1 MMQPTFFDELYEAS
15 NYKSRACFDKVI
27 KPFESALIKISSQT
41 LDVHTA
47 NYILNICNYI
57 SAVITDREA
66 NVIIASIR
74 KVMHHKICTGLASLA
89 HDAGDD

>member
-1 MMQPTFFDELYEAS
+1 MPQTFFDELYEAS

-27 KPFESALIKISSQT
+27 KPFESALVDIASQT

-47 NYILNICNYI
+47 NYIVGICNHM
-57 SAVITDREA
+57 SAVIADREA

-74 KVMHHKICTGLASLA
+74 KVMQHKICAGLASLA
-89 HDAGDD
+89 HDAGVD